1 MKKIL
6 CSLLAVFMLLG
17 LTFTAAA
24 AFENVIFISYNSG
37 KNTNDGYTDSTA
49 KQTLGTT
56 DDGGAI
62 SELQN
67 GGVLVISGKF
77 FIGTS
82 YTWNAN
88 GKVTIKG
95 SYGGKDYRV
104 YEPATNPGGG
114 VMKIGSGASLTIA
127 SGEVVLDDIILFQE
141 NKQNSI
147 IVKDG
152 ATLTVTENITC
163 MTKTGNSYYFNIK
176 VEEGGTANVNG
187 GVFSSIS
194 GNGNIT
200 VADKVTVLDGSTGN
214 TTLPSAPVSTST
226 STLCYLDY
234 AGKDT
239 NDGSSTTAAVKT
251 WDKVLSVVPNG
262 GTVVVSGK
270 SYTGGTSDSNQY
282 TIPKTANPLTIT
294 SVYGGKDFKN
304 AEPATN
310 PACAYKLGSGTVLNI
325 AGDVTFDNIILFQEN
340 RQNKIVVKSGASLT
354 ITDTVVCM
362 TKPGNEY
369 YYNIVVE
376 AGGTATING
385 GTFSSI
391 GGAGTIT
398 VADNVTVLEGFSGN
412 TTEGPQD
419 GVSNICFLNYAG
431 SDKND
436 GLTPETPVRGYTNGV
451 LKVLPS
457 GGTVVLVG
465 KSYISGTSNV
475 NAYTIPALSGPL
487 TFTSVYNGVDYKNP
501 EPATNPAC
509 AFKLGSGTILNIE
522 GDIIFDDLILFQE
535 NAQNTLHVCYGATLI
550 ITDKTVFQTKPGNEY
565 HYKIVIDEGA
575 TAILSEEAQKVCTIE
590 NNGELITYSA
600 DGEGETSTV
609 VKLTIGQ
616 TTGYIN
622 GTAKTLDAA
631 PIIRESRTM
640 LPVRFVAEAFGAT
653 VGWDGATSTATVKTA
668 TTTIEITIGAKTAKV
683 NGLTVTLD
691 APAFIENS
699 RTYLPVRFVAE
710 NLGASVAWDGATSTA
725 TLTK

>member
-1 MKKIL
+1 MKKLL
-6 CSLLAVFMLLG
+6 CALLALTMLFGMAL
-17 LTFTAAA
+17 AANA
-24 AFENVIFISYNSG
+24 AFENVVFISYNQG
-37 KNTNDGYTDSTA
+37 KNANDGFSDTTA

-56 DDGGAI
+56 EDGGAI

-67 GGVLVISGKF
+67 GGILVISGKF
-77 FIGTS
+77 FIGAS
-82 YTWNAN
+82 YVWNSN

-95 SYGGKDYRV
+95 TCDGVDYRK

-114 VMKIGSGASLTIA
+114 VMKLGSGASLTIA
-127 SGEVVLDDIILFQE
+127 SGEVVLDDMILFQE
-141 NKQNSI
+141 NNQNSI

-163 MTKTGNSYYFNIK
+163 MTKTGNNYYFKIK
-176 VEEGGTANVNG
+176 VEEGGTANING
-187 GVFSSIS
+187 GIFSAVE
-194 GNGNIT
+194 GDGNIT
-200 VADKVTVLDGSTGN
+200 IGNGVTVIDSGIGEV
-214 TTLPSAPVSTST
+214 PEFPVSDA
-226 STLCYLDY
+226 TLCYVDY
-234 AGKDT
+234 AGNDN
-239 NDGSSTTAAVKT
+239 NDGSSDTKGVKT
-251 WDKVLSVVPNG
+251 WDRVMNIVPNG

-270 SYTGGTSDSNQY
+270 SYTGGANNVNEY
-282 TIPKTANPLTIT
+282 TIPKTTNPLTIT
-294 SVYGGKDFKN
+294 SVYEGKDYKN
-304 AEPATN
+304 PDPDTN

-362 TKPGNEY
+362 TKPGNEH

-376 AGGTATING
+376 AGGKATING

-391 GGAGTIT
+391 GGAGEIT
-398 VADNVTVLEGFSGN
+398 VAEGVTVLEGVTGG
-412 TTEGPQD
+412 TDGPED
-419 GVSNICFLNYAG
+419 GVSNICFLNYSG

-436 GLTPETPVRGYTNGV
+436 GLTPDTPVRGYTNGV

-457 GGTVVLVG
+457 GGTVVLTG

-501 EPATNPAC
+501 DPDTNPAC

-535 NAQNTLHVCYGATLI
+535 NLQNTLHVCYGATLI
-550 ITDKTVFQTKPGNEY
+550 ITDKTVFMTKPGNEY

-590 NNGELITYSA
+590 NNGDLLTYVA
-600 DGEGETSTV
+600 EDNSTV
-609 VKLTIGQ
+609 VKLTIGD
-616 TTGYIN
+616 TVGYVN
-622 GTAKTLDAA
+622 GAAKTLDAA

-640 LPVRFVAEAFGAT
+640 LPVRFVAEAFGAE
-653 VGWDGATSTATVKTA
+653 VKWDGATSTASVITA
-668 TTTIEITIGAKTAKV
+668 DTTIEITIGATTAKV
-683 NGLTVTLD
+683 NGQTVTLD

-710 NLGASVAWDGATSTA
+710 NLGATVAWDGATSTA

>member
-6 CSLLAVFMLLG
+6 CCLLTAVLLLG
-17 LTFTAAA
+17 LAVTAAA
-24 AFENVIFISYNSG
+24 AFENVVYISYNKG
-37 KNTNDGYTDSTA
+37 KNTNDGYTDSTP

-56 DDGGAI
+56 EDGGAI
-62 SELQN
+62 SELQSD
-67 GGVLVISGKF
+67 GTLVISGKF
-77 FIGTS
+77 FIGAS
-82 YTWNAN
+82 YKWNSD

-95 SYGGKDYRV
+95 TYGGKDYRV

-114 VMKIGSGASLTIA
+114 VMKLGSGASLTIE

-141 NKQNSI
+141 NNQNSI

-152 ATLTVTENITC
+152 ATLTITENITC
-163 MTKTGNSYYFNIK
+163 MTKTGNNYYFKIK
-176 VEEGGTANVNG
+176 VEEGGKATING
-187 GVFSSIS
+187 GIFSSVT
-194 GNGNIT
+194 GDGDIT
-200 VADKVTVLDGSTGN
+200 LGSNVTVIDSGIGN
-214 TTLPSAPVSTST
+214 VPAVPVSTA
-226 STLCYLDY
+226 TLCYINY
-234 AGKDT
+234 AGSDT
-239 NDGSSTTAAVKT
+239 NNGSSDTSAVKT
-251 WDKVLSVVPNG
+251 WNAALNIIPSG

-270 SYTGGTSDSNQY
+270 SYTAGSGGVNEF
-282 TIPKTANPLTIT
+282 TIPKTANPITIT
-294 SVYGGKDFKN
+294 SVYDGKDYRN
-304 AEPATN
+304 ALPAEN
-310 PACAYKLGSGTVLNI
+310 PSCAYKLGSGTVLNI
-325 AGDVTFDNIILFQEN
+325 EGDVTFDNIILFQEN
-340 RQNKIVVKSGASLT
+340 KQNKIVVKSGASLT

-362 TKPGNEY
+362 THPGNDY
-369 YYNIVVE
+369 YFNIVVE
-376 AGGTATING
+376 TGGSATVNG

-391 GGAGTIT
+391 GGVGTIT
-398 VADNVTVLEGFSGN
+398 VGENVTVLEGYNAG
-412 TTEGPQD
+412 TGDGPED
-419 GVSNICFLNYAG
+419 GVSNICYLNYSG

-451 LKVLPS
+451 LRVLPS
-457 GGTVVLVG
+457 GGTVVVTG

-509 AFKLGSGTILNIE
+509 AFKLGSGTVLNIE
-522 GDIIFDDLILFQE
+522 GDIIFDDIILFQE
-535 NAQNTLHVCYGATLI
+535 NSQNTLHVCYGATLI
-550 ITDKTVFQTKPGNEY
+550 ITDKAVFQTKPGNEY

-575 TAILSEEAQKVCTIE
+575 TAILSEEAQKVCAIE
-590 NNGELITYSA
+590 NSGELITYTA
-600 DGEGETSTV
+600 DGEATTSTV

-616 TTGYIN
+616 TTGYVN
-622 GTAKTLDAA
+622 GAAKTLDAA

-668 TTTIEITIGAKTAKV
+668 DTTIEITIGAKTAKV
-683 NGLTVTLD
+683 NGQTVTLD

-710 NLGASVAWDGATSTA
+710 NLGAAVDWDGATSTA